1 VHVGIVLLRI
11 TVISRETLLG
21 MGNVKAS
28 ISSTLQRAK
37 DTASSGGGL
46 ASNIEKSA
54 EWALV
59 LIDLVNEVSGLT
71 HLGLDYISI
80 NFSVTL
86 VDIIKS
92 NLLEETTST
101 EQSSAVG
108 SSVVLQS
115 NLKSITRQLVGRST
129 GQDAISVDEG
139 VDNLANDLL
148 VGETNDEAV
157 LGRLV
162 LVLGLA
168 AKTLALTVVGAAFAA
183 AAKLDL
189 VAFVV
194 RFGLLDFDERLSG
207 EREGEREGESIQLVW
222 FGTDVINS

>member
-207 EREGEREGESIQLVW
+207 EREGESIQLVW